1 MSEVEKNRGTGSVEV
16 AAHSQPT
23 TLYGRGSPKNVLMR
37 LFSELVVVSSWF
49 SVCAGNFWVLVGCF
63 LLLAL

>member
-1 MSEVEKNRGTGSVEV
+1 MNEVEKNRGTGSVEV
-16 AAHSQPT
+16 AAPSQPT

>member
-1 MSEVEKNRGTGSVEV
+1 MNEIEKNRGTGSAEPPPPF
-16 AAHSQPT
+16 QPA

>member
-1 MSEVEKNRGTGSVEV
+1 VNEIEKNRGTGSAEPPPPF
-16 AAHSQPT
+16 QPA